1 MTVRRI
7 PARVIVTAAAVA
19 AAISLAACNT
29 PPDTAAQPSSA
40 ADTVFVNGK
49 IATVDATF
57 SLAEAAAVRD
67 GKFVLVGSSD
77 AVRQLAGDSTRIIDL
92 GGRLVVPGLA
102 DGHFHSAGGGPGVD
116 LSRART
122 FDEVITAIRERVERA
137 GPDEVVVTNSDWH
150 EAQLKEQ
157 RLPYRRDLDA
167 IAPRTPVVVVRGGH
181 EYILNS
187 VALRK
192 WNITT
197 ATKEPPGGQIS
208 RYPDGQLNGELLDA
222 AKSYVKLPPP
232 PERSIDQRIEAMVSD
247 FKKLHAAGLTSV
259 RVAGTSVEQYRLF
272 EEMKRRGVLSMR
284 VSVLLRP
291 DRTAE
296 AAAVETAVKGWG
308 LESGAGDEWLRV
320 DGIKLGVDGGFE
332 GGWMREP
339 YEEPYGR
346 RGAYRGIQTM
356 PSDRYTETVKMLNRL
371 GWRVSTHAVGDAAID
386 LVLAAYEEANAER
399 PLAGRRWVL
408 EHGFIPQADQLPRMK
423 QLGLVVSAQNHLYL
437 AGPSLVRYWGAQRAG
452 WTTPVR
458 AYLDAGLVVAAG
470 TDTPVVPYPPLWT
483 IYHFVT
489 RGTISG
495 GPLGVDQRIPRD
507 AALRLSTINNA
518 YLTFQ
523 EKTLGSIE
531 PGKFADLVVLSN
543 DILTCPEDQI
553 EHTTA
558 LLTMVGGRVVHESGP
573 LSTSH

>member
-1 MTVRRI
+1 M
-7 PARVIVTAAAVA
+7 
-19 AAISLAACNT
+19 
-29 PPDTAAQPSSA
+29 
-40 ADTVFVNGK
+40 
-49 IATVDATF
+49 
-57 SLAEAAAVRD
+57 
-67 GKFVLVGSSD
+67 
-77 AVRQLAGDSTRIIDL
+77 
-92 GGRLVVPGLA
+92 PGLA

-181 EYILNS
+181 ESILNS

-291 DRTAE
+291 DRPAE
-296 AAAVETAVKGWG
+296 AAAAETAVKGWG

-399 PLAGRRWVL
+399 PLAGRRWVI

>member
-1 MTVRRI
+1 
-7 PARVIVTAAAVA
+7 
-19 AAISLAACNT
+19 
-29 PPDTAAQPSSA
+29 
-40 ADTVFVNGK
+40 
-49 IATVDATF
+49 
-57 SLAEAAAVRD
+57 
-67 GKFVLVGSSD
+67 
-77 AVRQLAGDSTRIIDL
+77 
-92 GGRLVVPGLA
+92 
-102 DGHFHSAGGGPGVD
+102 
-116 LSRART
+116 
-122 FDEVITAIRERVERA
+122 
-137 GPDEVVVTNSDWH
+137 
-150 EAQLKEQ
+150 
-157 RLPYRRDLDA
+157 
-167 IAPRTPVVVVRGGH
+167 
-181 EYILNS
+181 
-187 VALRK
+187 
-192 WNITT
+192 
-197 ATKEPPGGQIS
+197 
-208 RYPDGQLNGELLDA
+208 
-222 AKSYVKLPPP
+222 
-232 PERSIDQRIEAMVSD
+232 
-247 FKKLHAAGLTSV
+247 
-259 RVAGTSVEQYRLF
+259 
-272 EEMKRRGVLSMR
+272 
-284 VSVLLRP
+284 
-291 DRTAE
+291 
-296 AAAVETAVKGWG
+296 
-308 LESGAGDEWLRV
+308 
-320 DGIKLGVDGGFE
+320 
-332 GGWMREP
+332 
-339 YEEPYGR
+339 
-346 RGAYRGIQTM
+346 M

-399 PLAGRRWVL
+399 PLTGRRWVI

-523 EKTLGSIE
+523 ENTLGSIE

>member
-7 PARVIVTAAAVA
+7 PAHVIVTAAAVA
-19 AAISLAACNT
+19 AAISLVGCNT
-29 PPDTAAQPSSA
+29 PPDTAAQPLGA
-40 ADTVFVNGK
+40 PDTVFVNGK

-67 GKFVLVGSSD
+67 GKFVFVGSSD
-77 AVRQLAGDSTRIIDL
+77 AVRELAGDSTRIIDL

-116 LSRART
+116 LSRARA

-167 IAPRTPVVVVRGGH
+167 IAPRTAVVVVRGGH

-259 RVAGTSVEQYRLF
+259 RVAGTSVEQSPLVR
-272 EEMKRRGVLSMR
+272 
-284 VSVLLRP
+284 
-291 DRTAE
+291 
-296 AAAVETAVKGWG
+296 
-308 LESGAGDEWLRV
+308 GDEATGCALDARQRAV
-320 DGIKLGVDGGFE
+320 AARSYSG
-332 GGWMREP
+332 
-339 YEEPYGR
+339 GR
-346 RGAYRGIQTM
+346 RG
-356 PSDRYTETVKMLNRL
+356 
-371 GWRVSTHAVGDAAID
+371 
-386 LVLAAYEEANAER
+386 
-399 PLAGRRWVL
+399 
-408 EHGFIPQADQLPRMK
+408 
-423 QLGLVVSAQNHLYL
+423 
-437 AGPSLVRYWGAQRAG
+437 
-452 WTTPVR
+452 
-458 AYLDAGLVVAAG
+458 
-470 TDTPVVPYPPLWT
+470 
-483 IYHFVT
+483 
-489 RGTISG
+489 
-495 GPLGVDQRIPRD
+495 
-507 AALRLSTINNA
+507 
-518 YLTFQ
+518 
-523 EKTLGSIE
+523 
-531 PGKFADLVVLSN
+531 
-543 DILTCPEDQI
+543 
-553 EHTTA
+553 
-558 LLTMVGGRVVHESGP
+558 
-573 LSTSH
+573 